1 MSRDR
6 RSASPLLPPSPP
18 SRRGLLR
25 GGLAFGAAAAAAL
38 PAGLSG
44 CSGLIPGFG
53 EPPQLYVLTPKTT
66 FRPDLPNVT
75 AQLLVDTPTAPAE
88 IDNARIALNRSPVT
102 IDYFANAAWPD
113 RVPLMV
119 QLLLVESFQSTG
131 RITAVGRE
139 SVGLRADYVLQP
151 ELRRFQAIYEPDAAQ
166 QDKPPTVW
174 VRFNARLVR
183 MPEGV
188 IIAQLT
194 TERREQASRN
204 TLTSIVRAFD
214 EALGGAMKALVEWA
228 LITVDFDGQQQ
239 RQPAS
244 PSLRRGRI
252 SG

>member
-1 MSRDR
+1 MSTG
-6 RSASPLLPPSPP
+6 RSSAAPVLPP

-25 GGLAFGAAAAAAL
+25 GGIALGAAAAL
-38 PAGLSG
+38 PAVLPG
-44 CSGLIPGFG
+44 CSGLLPGFG

-75 AQLLVDTPTAPAE
+75 AQLLVDAPTAPAE
-88 IDNARIALNRSPVT
+88 LDNARIALNRSPVT
-102 IDYFANAAWPD
+102 IDYFANSAWPD
-113 RVPLMV
+113 RAPLMV
-119 QLLLVESFQSTG
+119 QLLLVESFQATG

-151 ELRRFQAIYEPDAAQ
+151 ELRRFQAVYEPDGPQ
-166 QDKPPTVW
+166 QDRPPTIW

-194 TERREQASRN
+194 TERREQAARN
-204 TLTSIVRAFD
+204 TLTGIIRAFD

-239 RQPAS
+239 RQPPPPSS
-244 PSLRRGRI
+244 PRRGRTL
-252 SG
+252 G